1 MTSDDDYTDD
11 DYSDDDHLK
20 NDSGVAGVEIAAM
33 CDAYRAL
40 VILDKPA
47 RRRAVTWLS
56 GALESAP

>member
-11 DYSDDDHLK
+11 DHLEG
-20 NDSGVAGVEIAAM
+20 DSGVAGVEIAAM
-33 CDAYRAL
+33 RDAYRAL

-56 GALESAP
+56 GALEDTP